1 MTVYSRSDRTSMG
14 GVPGCDQEHFP
25 PAGFP
30 PGKAWPLTC
39 PVHEAWIKGDRKSK
53 ILMHKIEGGRVVGQE
68 RVADMEPGWGTT
80 PETVPLTPDEERA
93 DSHYRETAQS
103 QISAMNALGIAIS
116 NGLQIPPEMMYLLRK
131 QLPAD
136 MIIPGTKVC
145 AGGHDAPAGSQFCPE
160 CGVSM
165 AARGAITPPGEPAA
179 VDLARLH
186 PQTLRKMCRDHVPP
200 LPDKGSKD
208 VLIGRLQ
215 AA

>member
-1 MTVYSRSDRTSMG
+1 
-14 GVPGCDQEHFP
+14 
-25 PAGFP
+25 
-30 PGKAWPLTC
+30 
-39 PVHEAWIKGDRKSK
+39 
-53 ILMHKIEGGRVVGQE
+53 
-68 RVADMEPGWGTT
+68 MEPGWGTT

-165 AARGAITPPGEPAA
+165 AARASSPVAQCSRCSESVCDRHVDMIGGEWVCSRCQRAA
-179 VDLARLH
+179 
-186 PQTLRKMCRDHVPP
+186 RKASQR
-200 LPDKGSKD
+200 
-208 VLIGRLQ
+208 
-215 AA
+215 